1 MCKDCGCSL
10 TSSERNSHANH
21 AHEHSHEHT
30 NTQPHSHA
38 HPNNHTHDNNHSYAN
53 FEHTHSH
60 SHGEN
65 SHAHDHAHA
74 YDHANFEHSHE
85 SGNLATHT
93 HDHNHAHF
101 HGENSH
107 SHGDFTHNHE
117 HKFTHTHGENSHS
130 HADFEHSHS
139 HAHPALKESKTIE
152 VLSKILSKNDDQA
165 AHNREHFDA
174 RKILCVNLMSS
185 PGSGKTTLLE
195 VTIREMKGQM
205 GISVIEGDLETENDA
220 ARVRKAGANAYQ
232 ITTGQSCHLDAFM
245 VHDALHH
252 LNLEDCDILFIENV
266 GNLVC
271 PASYDLGEHL
281 NVVLLSV
288 TEGDDKPAK
297 YPVIFRKADLVV
309 ISKADL
315 ASHFDFS
322 IDAATKACKK
332 LNPKVDVIVLDAK
345 NGTNLGLWFKYLAL
359 KRELV

>member
-21 AHEHSHEHT
+21 AHTHTYSHEHT
-30 NTQPHSHA
+30 NTHPHSHA
-38 HPNNHTHDNNHSYAN
+38 HTHNHTHSHDNNHA
-53 FEHTHSH
+53 H

-65 SHAHDHAHA
+65 SH
-74 YDHANFEHSHE
+74 S
-85 SGNLATHT
+85 
-93 HDHNHAHF
+93 
-101 HGENSH
+101 
-107 SHGDFTHNHE
+107 HNHE
-117 HKFTHTHGENSHS
+117 HKFTHEHSHEHGENLHAHS
-130 HADFEHSHS
+130 HD

-165 AHNREHFDA
+165 THNREHFDE

-195 VTIREMKGQM
+195 ATIREMKGHM

>member
-21 AHEHSHEHT
+21 AHAYAHSHEHT
-30 NTQPHSHA
+30 NTHPHSHA
-38 HPNNHTHDNNHSYAN
+38 YDHADFEHSHENENLAAHTHAH
-53 FEHTHSH
+53 EH

-65 SHAHDHAHA
+65 SHAH
-74 YDHANFEHSHE
+74 SH
-85 SGNLATHT
+85 
-93 HDHNHAHF
+93 D
-101 HGENSH
+101 
-107 SHGDFTHNHE
+107 
-117 HKFTHTHGENSHS
+117 
-130 HADFEHSHS
+130 

-165 AHNREHFDA
+165 THNREHFDE

-195 VTIREMKGQM
+195 ATIREMKGQM

-322 IDAATKACKK
+322 IDGATKACKK
-332 LNPKVDVIVLDAK
+332 INPKVDVIVLDAK